1 MAPRALD
8 PREASWL
15 AIARRIARP
24 AGPRVA
30 AVRAALS
37 DYAVDALDPREAWEA
52 LVARGIAAEPWA
64 TRGPA
69 DVQRAGGNAK
79 TTAAESIV
87 AIAGDPTGV
96 ATVEALSAELARRLE
111 PWNEAFP
118 TRVLWRTVAVTEKKF
133 PVPQPFASSP
143 AFAAME
149 ALFDTLA
156 WTSKED
162 GALRRSVE
170 RAFRPVSGRPSGTVT
185 EAKPLTRPGD
195 PPWCARFWD
204 RAGAGQHALYHA
216 TNAALWSAC
225 VERDLPVGRN
235 ARTRARRFRELLDP
249 AEVLLEIWRLGYVV
263 GAVSDASITVYAPE
277 RWSDDAR

>member
-1 MAPRALD
+1 MPPRALD

-24 AGPRVA
+24 ASPRLA
-30 AVRAALS
+30 AIRAALS
-37 DYAVDALDPREAWEA
+37 DYADALDPREPWEA
-52 LVARGIAAEPWA
+52 LVARGLAAERWA
-64 TRGPA
+64 THGPA
-69 DVQRAGGNAK
+69 DVQRAGARAK
-79 TTAAESIV
+79 STAAESIA
-87 AIAGDPTGV
+87 AIAGDPQGV

-111 PWNEAFP
+111 PWSEVLP
-118 TRVLWRTVAVTEKKF
+118 TRVLWRTVPVTAAKF
-133 PVPQPFASSP
+133 PVPEPFAASP
-143 AFAAME
+143 AFAAIE
-149 ALFDTLA
+149 ALFESLT

-185 EAKPLTRPGD
+185 EAKPLTRPDD

-225 VERDLPVGRN
+225 VERDLSVGRN
-235 ARTRARRFRELLDP
+235 ARVRAKRFRELLDP
-249 AEVLLEIWRLGYVV
+249 AEALLEIWRAGYVV
-263 GAVSDASITVYAPE
+263 GALSDEAITVYAPE
-277 RWSDDAR
+277 RWSVDAR